1 MVIIKKARNTVF
13 TATINRGRGGQN
25 LKKIDLT
32 GNGVG
37 SYVRK
42 KQNQKGNKG
51 KNKAVMNLPTK
62 SNNIG
67 GRGGA
72 RAGAGRKK
80 TALSEKVKNG
90 NDGRKV
96 EVLDI
101 PDIEGV
107 EMPKPHDFL
116 SAEQRDGSELQ
127 ASEIYTETWNWL
139 KKIGCASKV
148 SPQLL
153 ERYAMCSAR
162 WIQCEEMTNKLGFTV
177 NDNEGV
183 DEMSKVI
190 NACVKI
196 TGSSPTELQT
206 MSEKEPTEE
215 ECEIE
220 EMGLTISLPIQKAN
234 AENLKAILDSKS
246 SLIKHALGV
255 DDLAFET
262 EEDKISFPWFSS
274 RLDPEIIETYTRF
287 ISALCEM
294 SVKQS
299 RVQAKEKKL
308 DNEKYTFRCF
318 LLRLGF
324 IGEKFKKDRKI
335 LLKNLVGSA
344 SYNTNS

>member
-1 MVIIKKARNTVF
+1 MVLHFNADSEKRKLMVKEIESVLGEKAKYCGVPSCSYQ
-13 TATINRGRGGQN
+13 IRGFN
-25 LKKIDLT
+25 
-32 GNGVG
+32 V
-37 SYVRK
+37 
-42 KQNQKGNKG
+42 G
-51 KNKAVMNLPTK
+51 KN
-62 SNNIG
+62 G
-67 GRGGA
+67 
-72 RAGAGRKK
+72 
-80 TALSEKVKNG
+80 
-90 NDGRKV
+90 
-96 EVLDI
+96 
-101 PDIEGV
+101 
-107 EMPKPHDFL
+107 
-116 SAEQRDGSELQ
+116 EL
-127 ASEIYTETWNWL
+127 
-139 KKIGCASKV
+139 
-148 SPQLL
+148 
-153 ERYAMCSAR
+153 
-162 WIQCEEMTNKLGFTV
+162 TV

-255 DDLAFET
+255 GDLAFET

-299 RVQAKEKKL
+299 RVQAKEKEL

-344 SYNTNS
+344 SYKSKAKGCEK